1 MKKLAITLFAVTIS
15 LSSMST
21 AALAASKAEVEAG
34 VYFRTS
40 PNTDSRVIRTLHK
53 GEDIEVIEKLNNY
66 WLKIQTQDGKTGYI
80 SANSKYTNYVEPE
93 TNDSATITENTIIT
107 TGSPYLR
114 SAPNVNNSKVLRS
127 IPKGTQLDV
136 LSEPNDYYV
145 KVTYNGQTGYIST
158 KYIKYVDGAKKPNTS
173 LPAAP
178 APAPQPAPSSSD
190 LADAIIATA
199 KSLMGQAE
207 YNFGTRNHNK
217 LILDCSS
224 FTEYVFEKHGI
235 ELKWGTRYQK
245 NAGEY
250 VSKSDLQKGDL
261 VFFTVGSGT
270 EIGHV
275 GIYIS
280 DGEFIHILDRE
291 DSDVHISNLT
301 SGYWEDH
308 YVTARRVI
316 N

>member
-1 MKKLAITLFAVTIS
+1 MKKLAITLFAVTMS
-15 LSSMST
+15 VSSMST
-21 AALAASKAEVEAG
+21 AAFAASKAEVEAG
-34 VYFRTS
+34 VNMRTS
-40 PNTDSRVIRTLHK
+40 PSTDSRVIRTLHK

-66 WLKIQTQDGKTGYI
+66 WLRIQTEDGKTGYI

-93 TNDSATITENTIIT
+93 ANESVNITENTIIT
-107 TGSPYLR
+107 KGSPYLR
-114 SAPNVNNSKVLRS
+114 SAPSVSNSKVLRS
-127 IPKGTQLDV
+127 IPKGTQLEV
-136 LSEPNDYYV
+136 LSKPSDYYV
-145 KVTYNGQTGYIST
+145 KVNYNGQNGFIST
-158 KYIKYVDGAKKPNTS
+158 KYIEYVIVPTTPNTS
-173 LPAAP
+173 SPAAP
-178 APAPQPAPSSSD
+178 TPAPEPAPKPAG
-190 LADAIIATA
+190 LADAIIETA
-199 KSLMGQAE
+199 KSLIGQAE

-245 NAGEY
+245 DAGEY